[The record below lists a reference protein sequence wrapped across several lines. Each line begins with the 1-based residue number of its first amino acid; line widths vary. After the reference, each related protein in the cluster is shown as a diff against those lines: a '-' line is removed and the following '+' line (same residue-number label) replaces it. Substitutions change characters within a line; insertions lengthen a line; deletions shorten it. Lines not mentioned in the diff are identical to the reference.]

1 MVAGLALAAAALALP
16 AAAQS
21 YPSKAI
27 RLVSPF
33 PPGGSVDVVGRL
45 LAAKVSE
52 GIGQQMVVDNRSGAS
67 GVIGTE
73 IVMNS
78 PPDGY
83 TLLINTIPFVS
94 NQFLM
99 PRAPYDPLRDFVS
112 ISLVASSPSFVTVNP
127 SLPVRSIQELIA
139 LAKAKPGQLFY
150 SAAGV
155 GTNPHIAGELLTCSR
170 TSTSW
175 RCSSRAAA
183 RRTRRSSPA
192 RWRSRSATS
201 RRRSAT

>member
-1 MVAGLALAAAALALP
+1 MESRGGVMSNLRGLMVAGLALAAAALALP

-45 LAAKVSE
+45 LAAKLSE
-52 GIGQQMVVDNRSGAS
+52 SMGQQMVVDNRSGAS

-83 TLLINTIPFVS
+83 TLLINTIPFVT
-94 NQFLM
+94 NQLLL
-99 PRAPYDPLRDFVS
+99 PRAPYDPLRDFVP
-112 ISLVASSPSFVTVNP
+112 ISVVASSPSIVTVHP
-127 SLPVRSIQELIA
+127 AVPARSVRELIA
-139 LAKAKPGQLFY
+139 LAKAKPGGLRY

-155 GTNPHIAGELLTCSR
+155 
-170 TSTSW
+170 
-175 RCSSRAAA
+175 
-183 RRTRRSSPA
+183 
-192 RWRSRSATS
+192 
-201 RRRSAT
+201 

>member
-1 MVAGLALAAAALALP
+1 MKKKLRNLIEAALVIATTIVADAAL
-16 AAAQS
+16 AQS
-21 YPSKAI
+21 YPSKPI

-45 LAAKVSE
+45 LAAKLSE
-52 GIGQQMVVDNRSGAS
+52 SMGQQMVVDNRSGAS

-73 IVMNS
+73 VVMNS
-78 PPDGY
+78 APDGY

-99 PRAPYDPLRDFVS
+99 PRAPYDPLRDFVAV
-112 ISLVASSPSFVTVNP
+112 SLVASSPSFVTVHP

-139 LAKAKPGQLFY
+139 LAKAKRVSSTTRPPALAPIRTLPA
-150 SAAGV
+150 SSS
-155 GTNPHIAGELLTCSR
+155 TCLR

-175 RCSSRAAA
+175 RCSSRVAGPP
-183 RRTRRSSPA
+183 TRRATPERGRSP
-192 RWRSRSATS
+192 
-201 RRRSAT
+201 

>member
-1 MVAGLALAAAALALP
+1 MQVVRLMAAGLALAAAMVDLPALA
-16 AAAQS
+16 QN

-45 LAAKVSE
+45 LAAKLSE
-52 GIGQQMVVDNRSGAS
+52 TMGQQMVVDNRSGAS
-67 GVIGTE
+67 GLIGTE
-73 IVMNS
+73 VVMNS

-112 ISLVASSPSFVTVNP
+112 ISVVASSPSFVTVHP

-139 LAKAKPGQLFY
+139 LAKAKPGQLYY

-155 GTNPHIAGELLTCSR
+155 GTNPHIAGELFNLPR
-170 TSTSW
+170 G
-175 RCSSRAAA
+175 RQYRGRAVQG
-183 RRTRRSSPA
+183 R
-192 RWRSRSATS
+192 
-201 RRRSAT
+201 

>member
-1 MVAGLALAAAALALP
+1 MKNKISLAAGLALIAALLAWP
-16 AAAQS
+16 AFAHD
-21 YPSKAI
+21 YPSKSS

-45 LAAKVSE
+45 LAAKLSE
-52 GIGQQMVVDNRSGAS
+52 SLGQQMVVDNRSGAS

-112 ISLVASSPSFVTVNP
+112 IALVASSPSFVTVHP
-127 SLPVRSIQELIA
+127 SLPVRSIQELVA
-139 LAKAKPGQLFY
+139 LAK
-150 SAAGV
+150 
-155 GTNPHIAGELLTCSR
+155 
-170 TSTSW
+170 
-175 RCSSRAAA
+175 
-183 RRTRRSSPA
+183 
-192 RWRSRSATS
+192 
-201 RRRSAT
+201 